1 MVSGVQLVVHHQQIS
16 TIQVEPRRFTAMLA
30 LSGPFFA
37 PLILIQLILIQLN
50 SKFVESF
57 FKFKEVADDRFF
69 CKSYFNLELR
79 FCHDVGDKELLLIT
93 YMM

>member
-1 MVSGVQLVVHHQQIS
+1 MVSGVQLVVRLQQIS
-16 TIQVEPRRFTAMLA
+16 TIQVELRRSTAMLV

-37 PLILIQLILIQLN
+37 RLILIQSILIHLN
-50 SKFVESF
+50 SKFLESF

-79 FCHDVGDKELLLIT
+79 FCHDVGDRELLLMTFI
-93 YMM
+93 M